1 MEYLLLAFVGYGI
14 YDYFNAAKKFL
25 TVYKIKFLDSKFDYQ
40 ATAASA
46 FQTTFFRIKIR
57 VENGTD
63 FSGTLNTAKIAV
75 YYGSKKLAYVDAK
88 NAITIQ
94 ANKET
99 IVEIPVRISTFDFIR
114 SIPELLQVVSS
125 GKNLSLHLK
134 GDLNFAAG
142 TYTVDQDINVPLLK
156 Q

>member
-1 MEYLLLAFVGYGI
+1 MEYLLVALVGYGL

-25 TVYKIKFLDSKFDYQ
+25 TVYKVKFLDAKFDYQ
-40 ATAASA
+40 ATAGSS
-46 FQTTFFRIKIR
+46 FQTTFFKIKIR
-57 VENGTD
+57 VANDTD
-63 FSGTLNTAKIAV
+63 FSGTLNTAKISV
-75 YYGSKKLAYVDAK
+75 YYGAKKLAYVDAK

-99 IVEIPVRISTFDFIR
+99 IVEIPVRVSTFAFIR
-114 SIPELLQVVSS
+114 SIPELLQIVAS
-125 GKNLSLHLK
+125 GKTLSLHLK

-142 TYTVDQDINVPLLK
+142 TYTVDQDIKVPLLK